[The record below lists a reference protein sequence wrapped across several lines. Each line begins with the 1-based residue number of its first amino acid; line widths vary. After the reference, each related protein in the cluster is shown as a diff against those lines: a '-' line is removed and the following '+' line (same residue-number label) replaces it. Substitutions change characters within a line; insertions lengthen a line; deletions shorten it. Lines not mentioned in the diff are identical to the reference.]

1 MLLVDGGYAAE
12 DLQERLLQLMGTIEG
27 FDPEVAKVNL
37 HLMSRTWQDTSVRF
51 PDLNDR
57 DGRPAQG
64 DKPAQRAGQDVVLA
78 EALRVGA
85 ELVIL
90 DNYSTLAGG
99 GRRERRSGDDTEL
112 MLGVSVAGEAGP
124 DRVHPGASLGKT
136 GATYRGSSK
145 SGRRRSR

>member
-1 MLLVDGGYAAE
+1 MLWAAPGTGKTMLALTLALMVAGGGRALGWGAPRPRRVLLVDGEMAAE

-64 DKPAQRAGQDVVLA
+64 DKPAQRAA
-78 EALRVGA
+78 R
-85 ELVIL
+85 
-90 DNYSTLAGG
+90 TLCW
-99 GRRERRSGDDTEL
+99 RR
-112 MLGVSVAGEAGP
+112 
-124 DRVHPGASLGKT
+124 H
-136 GATYRGSSK
+136 
-145 SGRRRSR
+145 